1 MTRTSHHNGET
12 RPGVVWVFCRH
23 GSPLAVFFSLFL
35 SVVAFHA
42 VAEDAKNWTPLF
54 NGKNLDGWKQQ
65 GAGIFKVEDGC
76 LIGTQTDGKGGDLFT
91 TREFD
96 NFECRFAYKM
106 KWPGNSGIWFRDKY
120 QFDILKYQKPVAFSG
135 SIYCPGKLFL
145 TTNLDENIENRHGWN
160 EGRIFANGDHL
171 VVWLNGK
178 KVGDCR
184 DNTFAKGR
192 IGIQVHGGENAKN
205 MQITIQRIEVRPL
218 TTGEAPKD

>member
-1 MTRTSHHNGET
+1 MN
-12 RPGVVWVFCRH
+12 VWQTLGMAIMLVAL
-23 GSPLAVFFSLFL
+23 PLRA
-35 SVVAFHA
+35 
-42 VAEDAKNWTPLF
+42 AEPKDWIALF

-65 GAGIFKVEDGC
+65 GAGIFKVVDGC
-76 LIGTQTDGKGGDLFT
+76 LLGAQTDGKGGDLFT

-96 NFECRFAYKM
+96 NFECRFTYKM

-145 TTNLDENIENRHGWN
+145 TRNEDESIENRDGWN

-178 KVGDCR
+178 RVGDCR
-184 DNTFAKGR
+184 DSTFARGR
-192 IGIQVHGGENAKN
+192 IGIQVHGGDAARN
-205 MQITIQRIEVRPL
+205 MEILIQRIEVRPL
-218 TTGEAPKD
+218 AAGETPSDSSNPSTKE